1 MNEERDKET
10 RIMRLRFEEIL
21 QPLIASTKE
30 NTEGKEHLVKLKKG
44 VVKTEIDRAN
54 EKLEKHFSNTNN
66 ISTVIDTV
74 YAIG

>member
-30 NTEGKEHLVKLKKG
+30 NTEGKEHLMKLKKG

-54 EKLEKHFSNTNN
+54 EKLEKHFSNTNS